1 MTQKPDDSA
10 SEQGLQAISQII
22 FGEPASKANSRKVV
36 RIGGMSRLIKSSKA
50 LKYSDMFKQQC
61 RQLET
66 LMTGDLRV
74 TMWIYYASRRPD
86 LDESLILDLMQ
97 GLIYENDRQVKEKH
111 IYWGLDPE
119 KPRTEIIVE
128 CIPSVSPKKSP
139 ARGGARRE
147 RQLQKQYRLENLRL
161 QYKSSPCK
169 LTYIFTCCCTFKR
182 VAKVLPERQVR
193 RVRLVQPDTQD
204 TQV

>member
-1 MTQKPDDSA
+1 MLSPEVFMIRNPDDSA
-10 SEQGLQAISQII
+10 SENGLQAISQII

-50 LKYSDMFKQQC
+50 LKYSEIFKRQC
-61 RQLET
+61 SPLGQ

-74 TMWIYYASRRPD
+74 IMRIYYASRRPD

-128 CIPSVSPKKSP
+128 CIPPVSPKEKP
-139 ARGGARRE
+139 RTGRGKKRE
-147 RQLQKQYRLENLRL
+147 A
-161 QYKSSPCK
+161 
-169 LTYIFTCCCTFKR
+169 T
-182 VAKVLPERQVR
+182 A
-193 RVRLVQPDTQD
+193 
-204 TQV
+204 